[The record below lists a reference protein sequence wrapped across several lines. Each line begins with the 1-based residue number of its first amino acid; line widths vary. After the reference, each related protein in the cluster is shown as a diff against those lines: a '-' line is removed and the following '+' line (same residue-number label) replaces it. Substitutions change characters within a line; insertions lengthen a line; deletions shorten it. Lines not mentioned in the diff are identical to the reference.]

1 MNDFNLP
8 GPVVDRIRRRM
19 RRVPPALGEH
29 CQRVE
34 GIARQLAAR
43 HGIDGEVAG
52 LTGLAHDAAKHFS
65 ATELLLRVEEYDL
78 PVSELE
84 RRRPHILHGPI
95 GAEMLRREDR
105 LNDPSIYAAIY
116 WHTTGN
122 PSGGNPSGGDALGN
136 IVFLADKLDPAKLK
150 RYPFQP
156 ELRERAE
163 NDLPAAMVMFLNH
176 NIARLLDAGALVHP
190 AALECRNAL
199 LLASPAR

>member
-8 GPVVDRIRRRM
+8 DPVVDRVRRRM
-19 RRVPPALGEH
+19 RRVPPALAEH

-43 HGIDGEVAG
+43 HGIDAEVAG

-78 PVSELE
+78 PISELE
-84 RRRPHILHGPI
+84 HRRPHILHGPI

-122 PSGGNPSGGDALGN
+122 PSGGDALGQ
-136 IVFLADKLDPAKLK
+136 IVFLADKLDPSKRK
-150 RYPFQP
+150 RYPYQP
-156 ELRERAE
+156 ELQELAD
-163 NDLPAAMVMFLNH
+163 NDLPAAMIMFLNR

-190 AALECRNAL
+190 AALESRNAL
-199 LLASPAR
+199 LLANPAR

>member
-19 RRVPPALGEH
+19 RRVPPALSEH

-34 GIARQLAAR
+34 AIARQLAAR
-43 HGIDGEVAG
+43 HGIDAEVAG

-84 RRRPHILHGPI
+84 RRRAPILHGPI

-122 PSGGNPSGGDALGN
+122 PSGGDALGN
-136 IVFLADKLDPAKLK
+136 IVFLADKLDPPKLK

-156 ELRERAE
+156 ELREQAE
-163 NDLPAAMVMFLNH
+163 NDLPAAMIMFLNR

-190 AALECRNAL
+190 AALESRNAL
-199 LLASPAR
+199 LLANPAR

>member
-8 GPVVDRIRRRM
+8 DPVVDRIRRRM

-43 HGIDGEVAG
+43 HGIDAEVAG

-78 PVSELE
+78 TASELE

-122 PSGGNPSGGDALGN
+122 PSGGDALGQ
-136 IVFLADKLDPAKLK
+136 IVFLADKLDPSKRK
-150 RYPFQP
+150 RYPYQP
-156 ELRERAE
+156 ELGELAE
-163 NDLPAAMVMFLNH
+163 NDLPAAMLLFLNR

-190 AALECRNAL
+190 AALESRNAL
-199 LLASPAR
+199 LLANPTR

>member
-34 GIARQLAAR
+34 AIARQLASR
-43 HGIDGEVAG
+43 HGIDADVAG

-84 RRRPHILHGPI
+84 RRRAPILHGPI

-122 PSGGNPSGGDALGN
+122 PSGGDALGN
-136 IVFLADKLDPAKLK
+136 IVFLADKLDPSKLK
-150 RYPFQP
+150 RYPYQP

-163 NDLPAAMVMFLNH
+163 NDLPAAMIMFLNR

-190 AALECRNAL
+190 AALESRNAL
-199 LLASPAR
+199 LLANPAR

>member
-34 GIARQLAAR
+34 AIARQLAAR
-43 HGIDGEVAG
+43 HGIDADVAG

-84 RRRPHILHGPI
+84 RRRAPILHGPI

-122 PSGGNPSGGDALGN
+122 PSGGDALGQ
-136 IVFLADKLDPAKLK
+136 IVFLADKLDPSKLK

-163 NDLPAAMVMFLNH
+163 NDLPAAMIMFLNR

-190 AALECRNAL
+190 AALESRNAL
-199 LLASPAR
+199 LLANPAR

>member
-8 GPVVDRIRRRM
+8 GPVVDRVRRRM

-34 GIARQLAAR
+34 AIARQLAAR
-43 HGIDGEVAG
+43 HGIDAEVAG

-84 RRRPHILHGPI
+84 RRRAPILHGPI

-122 PSGGNPSGGDALGN
+122 PSGGDALGQ
-136 IVFLADKLDPAKLK
+136 IVFLADKLDPSKLK
-150 RYPFQP
+150 RYPYQP

-163 NDLPAAMVMFLNH
+163 NDLPTAMIMFLNR

-190 AALECRNAL
+190 AALESRNAL
-199 LLASPAR
+199 LLANPAR

>member
-8 GPVVDRIRRRM
+8 DPVVDRIRRRM
-19 RRVPPALGEH
+19 RRVPPALAEH

-43 HGIDGEVAG
+43 HGIDAEVAG

-84 RRRPHILHGPI
+84 RRRPAILHGPI

-122 PSGGNPSGGDALGN
+122 PSGGDALGQ
-136 IVFLADKLDPAKLK
+136 IVFLADKLDPSKRK
-150 RYPFQP
+150 RYPYQP
-156 ELRERAE
+156 ELGELAE
-163 NDLPAAMVMFLNH
+163 NDLPAAMLLFLSR
-176 NIARLLDAGALVHP
+176 NIARLLDAGVLVHP
-190 AALECRNAL
+190 AALESRNAL

>member
-34 GIARQLAAR
+34 AIARQLADR
-43 HGIDGEVAG
+43 HGIDADVAG

-84 RRRPHILHGPI
+84 RRRAPILHGPI

-122 PSGGNPSGGDALGN
+122 PSGGDALGQL
-136 IVFLADKLDPAKLK
+136 VFLADKLDPPKLK

-190 AALECRNAL
+190 AALESRNAL
-199 LLASPAR
+199 LLGKPAR